1 MARMKKFP
9 FIADVPYAVT
19 FKKYERCHS
28 KFVDDLIDFV
38 ISSEINQEPVLK
50 NNSDTKSGFTAD
62 MGNLVCKLLSFSRRS
77 NIFSCEINQF
87 VKKCESETYKFVAEN
102 YVRDEIFDAGKH
114 LKRRCPLTYFMY
126 FTTICELYLKLA
138 DSKVNFLAA
147 VVKKIATS
155 VLDIYFL
162 TFPGCEKLEFYAQ
175 KFLKI
180 YDEAGYQC

>member
-9 FIADVPYAVT
+9 FNADVPYVVT
-19 FKKYERCHS
+19 FKKYKRCHS
-28 KFVDDLIDFV
+28 KFFDDLIDFV
-38 ISSEINQEPVLK
+38 VISEMNQESVLK
-50 NNSDTKSGFTAD
+50 NNSNTKSGFTVN
-62 MGNLVCKLLSFSRRS
+62 MGNLVCRLLSFSRRN
-77 NIFSCEINQF
+77 NIFSCEIDQL
-87 VKKCESETYKFVAEN
+87 VKKCENETYNFIGES
-102 YVRDEIFDAGKH
+102 YVRDKIFDAGKY

-126 FTTICELYLKLA
+126 FTTICELYLKLT

-147 VVKKIATS
+147 VVKKIATN